1 VSSFNFKRMTPVP
14 TQTDHNNSSNLGATS
29 SNQPLEQEKLTL
41 DDTLGHAQRAE
52 MSAVS
57 ASHMQL
63 TLSTKITAL
72 EQLIQPTHNQHTSN
86 RTQEFSLT
94 PAAVLQ
100 RLQKREFADIDGCLQ
115 FATGPQLTEAHYMQ
129 RFGVKE
135 SYIEA
140 ARKRCVDLN
149 QPMVEVIRD
158 WRIASPEVIAKATA
172 FSNNLPYLP
181 PTLIEELDPVA
192 LASLPRPNTAE
203 TAYICPL
210 GFGRR
215 GNLYVAID
223 SLKAKQLASNLYPDA
238 SVTAVVATKKTILA
252 IIGRHFVDT
261 RQDYLRAI
269 AEFEQA
275 VKRRPTSG
283 DTTETDIQEAD
294 LAENVVGCLLR
305 HACAVNASDI
315 YFFVSDGAGNI
326 KLNIDGIGRMFHTPS
341 MEIFNRLI
349 TKIAQEN
356 VNINELPNTP
366 QDGKVQPK
374 SDYTKKKFTDIW
386 QRYEFRLT
394 MADKP
399 EFTPNYK
406 NRQAIVRILDRDGAD
421 TNFTDLP
428 FDPVTRQDL
437 LNYKDRPTGLILVTG
452 PTGSGKST
460 TLYSLLAEIDPIE
473 KSIQTAEDPVEKRM
487 GLWLQH
493 EIRGKTKDEKEQS
506 ARAIFNHMLRSAPHI
521 IFWGETRNN
530 KEIADLMLDAS
541 NTGHLVFTTLHT
553 NDAPS
558 AVDRLLSI
566 GVDHRQLADSLLCV
580 LAQRLVRKLCRH
592 CATADDRES
601 TELEIERVELPRKT
615 PLRAV
620 GCAHC
625 EGGYRGRM
633 MVYELLHGD
642 TIRHLIENHEPTSR
656 MREVGFKKGQ
666 SMYERGLL
674 LVAQGLTTI
683 DEVLR
688 VTQRRLTH
696 APALKLSVSKDA

>member
-1 VSSFNFKRMTPVP
+1 MDPNTGSNPDLSSATPP
-14 TQTDHNNSSNLGATS
+14 PANKSL
-29 SNQPLEQEKLTL
+29 LTGN
-41 DDTLGHAQRAE
+41 TLGQTQRVDPAAVASPRSSLNATMRA
-52 MSAVS
+52 MSLDQPS
-57 ASHMQL
+57 R
-63 TLSTKITAL
+63 TAL
-72 EQLIQPTHNQHTSN
+72 NQQ
-86 RTQEFSLT
+86 TQFRQQQENSLS
-94 PAAVLQ
+94 PATVLQ
-100 RLQKREFADIDGCLQ
+100 RLKKREFADIDGCMQ
-115 FATGPQLTEAHYMQ
+115 FSSGPQLSEAHYML

-140 ARKRCVDLN
+140 ARKRCDDLR
-149 QPMVEVIRD
+149 QGMVEVIRD

-172 FSNNLPYLP
+172 FSNGLPYLP
-181 PTLIEELDPVA
+181 PNLIEELDPVA
-192 LASLPRPNTAE
+192 LASLSRPNYDE
-203 TAYICPL
+203 HAYICPL
-210 GFGRR
+210 GFGSR

-223 SLKAKQLASNLYPDA
+223 SLKAKQLATNLYPDA
-238 SVTAVVATKKTILA
+238 SVTTVVATKKTILS
-252 IIGRHFVDT
+252 IIGRYFVDT

-269 AEFEQA
+269 GDFENA
-275 VKRRPTSG
+275 LKKRPTSG
-283 DTTETDIQEAD
+283 DTTESDMQEAD
-294 LAENVVGCLLR
+294 LAENAVGYLLR
-305 HACAVNASDI
+305 HACSVGASDI

-326 KLNIDGIGRMFHTPS
+326 KLNVDGIGQMFHTPS
-341 MEIFNRLI
+341 MEVFARLV
-349 TKIAQEN
+349 TKLAQEN
-356 VNINELPNTP
+356 VNMNELPNTP

-374 SDYTKKKFTDIW
+374 SEYIKKKFTDIW

-394 MADKP
+394 MSDKP

-428 FDPVTRQDL
+428 FDPVTQQEL

-592 CATADDRES
+592 CATPDDRES
-601 TELEIERVELPRKT
+601 TEHEIQRVELPQKR
-615 PLRAV
+615 PLRAI
-620 GCAHC
+620 GCPHC
-625 EGGYRGRM
+625 KGGYRGRM

-642 TIRHLIENHEPTSR
+642 TIRHLIENREPTSR
-656 MREVGFKKGQ
+656 LREVGLKKGQ

-696 APALKLSVSKDA
+696 APIQKQSAPKDS

>member
-1 VSSFNFKRMTPVP
+1 MAPLPPQAEHKSTPPSAAYSVISVPEQIATTQRNVLDQKQIALPDPVP
-14 TQTDHNNSSNLGATS
+14 AAT
-29 SNQPLEQEKLTL
+29 
-41 DDTLGHAQRAE
+41 RAVLN
-52 MSAVS
+52 A
-57 ASHMQL
+57 
-63 TLSTKITAL
+63 TTKITSLTQTTA
-72 EQLIQPTHNQHTSN
+72 PGHNQQTSA
-86 RTQEFSLT
+86 RLQEFPLAPT
-94 PAAVLQ
+94 TVQ
-100 RLQKREFADIDGCLQ
+100 VRLQNGEFADIDDCLQ
-115 FATGPQLTEAHYMQ
+115 FAGGPQLTEAHYMQ

-140 ARKRCVDLN
+140 ARARCEYLN

-172 FSNNLPYLP
+172 FSNNLPYLSP
-181 PTLIEELDPVA
+181 PFIEELDPVA
-192 LASLPRPNTAE
+192 LSKLPRPDGAE

-210 GFGRR
+210 GFGSN
-215 GNLYVAID
+215 GHLYVAID
-223 SLKAKQLASNLYPDA
+223 SLKSKQLAANLYPTA
-238 SVTAVVATKKTILA
+238 SVTAVVATKKTILSV
-252 IIGRHFVDT
+252 IGRYFIDT
-261 RQDYLRAI
+261 RHDYLRAI
-269 AEFEQA
+269 ADFEQA
-275 VKRRPTSG
+275 IRRRPTSE
-283 DTTETDIQEAD
+283 DSTDSDILEAD
-294 LAENVVGCLLR
+294 LAENVLGCLLR

-315 YFFVSDGAGNI
+315 YFFISDGAGNI
-326 KLNIDGIGRMFHTPS
+326 KLNIDGIGRIFHTPS
-341 MEIFNRLI
+341 IEVFSRLI
-349 TKIAQEN
+349 NKLAQEN
-356 VNINELPNTP
+356 VNMSELPKTP

-374 SDYTKKKFTDIW
+374 SEYIKKKFTEIW

-394 MADKP
+394 MAEKP
-399 EFTPNYK
+399 EFMPGYK
-406 NRQAIVRILDRDGAD
+406 NTQAIVRILDRDGAD
-421 TNFTDLP
+421 TNFADLP
-428 FDPVTRQDL
+428 FDPVTQQEL
-437 LNYKDRPTGLILVTG
+437 LHYKDRPTGLILVTG

-506 ARAIFNHMLRSAPHI
+506 ARSIFNHMLRSAPHI

-592 CATADDRES
+592 CAVNDDRETTA
-601 TELEIERVELPRKT
+601 TEIQRVELRQKE

-625 EGGYRGRM
+625 KDGYRGRM

-642 TIRHLIENHEPTSR
+642 TIRHLIENREPTSR
-656 MREVGFKKGQ
+656 IREVGLKKGQ

-688 VTQRRLTH
+688 VTQRRLTQT
-696 APALKLSVSKDA
+696 PVSKNLPTKET